1 MADAVEAFGQDVGEE
16 SAGEIVGGEGH
27 RLPPGGAVHAV
38 ILPAEGDAAWPRVA
52 SRQTKLDRASIATGE
67 TEPDVTST
75 TGAVI
80 AMPPGQGGEPLHT
93 RRRRLAGLTRFAP
106 VLPQLLICP

>member
-16 SAGEIVGGEGH
+16 SAGGLVGVQCH
-27 RLPPGGAVHAV
+27 RLPPVGSVNAV
-38 ILPAEGDAAWPRVA
+38 ILPAEGDAAWPRLA
-52 SRQTKLDRASIATGE
+52 SRQAKLDIASIATGE

-93 RRRRLAGLTRFAP
+93 RRRRLAGLTRF
-106 VLPQLLICP
+106 